1 MAELSQERRKLAV
14 LQKRVNDPEY
24 YAEVKRK
31 AAEKKIRFFSTPF
44 GFIYPG
50 AHSK

>member
-14 LQKRVNDPEY
+14 LQNRVNDPEY

-31 AAEKKIRFFSTPF
+31 AAEKKNRFFLESF
-44 GFIYPG
+44 KLI
-50 AHSK
+50 